1 MTFGILV
8 IPPTRIT
15 SLISPAL
22 NPASFKACL
31 QGSIDLST
39 KFDTR
44 DSNFDLDS
52 FILRCFGPEA
62 SAVIK
67 GKFTS
72 V

>member
-1 MTFGILV
+1 M
-8 IPPTRIT
+8 PPTKIT

-22 NPASFKACL
+22 KPASFKACL
-31 QGSIDLST
+31 QGSIDLSIKSET
-39 KFDTR
+39 KV
-44 DSNFDLDS
+44 SNLDLES
-52 FILRCFGPEA
+52 LIFKCFGPEA